1 MTVFAIY
8 HKMFG
13 DSKELYKFFDTKE
26 EAEQYLRSDEFW
38 GSAFDEYNTGYRENE
53 ILKHYEI
60 VEMPLSKILNI
71 ILEFS
76 NDLGNRLD
84 YHNM

>member
-13 DSKELYKFFDTKE
+13 GSKELYRFFDTKE
-26 EAEQYLRSDEFW
+26 DAEQYLMSDEFW
-38 GSAFDEYNTGYRENE
+38 GSAFDKYNTGYRESE
-53 ILKHYEI
+53 IREHYEI
-60 VEMPLSKILNI
+60 VEMPLSKVLNI

-76 NDLGNRLD
+76 NDLESRLD
-84 YHNM
+84 YHSM

>member
-1 MTVFAIY
+1 MAVFAIY

-13 DSKELYKFFDTKE
+13 SSKELYRFFDTKE
-26 EAEQYLRSDEFW
+26 DAEQYLRSDEFW
-38 GSAFDEYNTGYRENE
+38 GSAFDKYNTGYRENE

-60 VEMPLSKILNI
+60 TEMPLSKVLNI

-76 NDLGNRLD
+76 NGLESRLNQ
-84 YHNM
+84 HNM